1 MKWNNLDNDT
11 LLARVTR
18 IETKLSAYIERQD
31 ALNVQIMHQLNRIES
46 SLNEALWE
54 DRNREVA

>member
-1 MKWNNLDNDT
+1 MKWNNVDNDT
-11 LLARVTR
+11 LQARVTR